1 MDSMNIDKF
10 LHIMKTKNE
19 RTYLNLVSKVLM
31 MGNKKPNRTGIDS
44 ISLFGEQI
52 EIDLKLG
59 FPLLTTKKIHIKSVI
74 HELLWFI
81 SGSTNINYLKDN
93 GVRIWNEWADENGNL
108 GPVYGRQWRAWQTE
122 NGEYIDQL
130 FTLIQRIKHNP
141 DCRRLILSSWNVADL
156 DKMALAPCHI
166 LAQFYVYD
174 GNLSCKLYQRSAD
187 LFLGV
192 PFNIA
197 SYSLLT
203 HIIAHICDLKVD
215 RFIHSFGDVH
225 IYENHIAQCS
235 EQLTREIFN
244 PPKLKINTKNKDID
258 NFKFSDFE
266 FMGYRH
272 HPPIKGKVAI

>member
-1 MDSMNIDKF
+1 MNIDKF